1 MEEMKITRRRFALG
15 TTAALSA
22 SLAGCLSGDDAED
35 EDGNGDGNGNETDGE
50 GNGNGNETD
59 GDEND
64 DGNETDDGEGEAEQ
78 TEEEEEAQ
86 RGSLVV
92 FLEDE
97 NGDPVSEGITFKAVP
112 NGDDGNTLLLQSFTE
127 GEASMTNVAP
137 GSYTA
142 TAEGDG
148 FETAEDDLTV
158 EAGEEAE
165 LTLVLEEADGGDGD
179 GDE

>member
-1 MEEMKITRRRFALG
+1 MEEMEIARRRFALG

-22 SLAGCLSGDDAED
+22 SLAGCLGGDDAED
-35 EDGNGDGNGNETDGE
+35 ESGNGDGSGNGNETGD
-50 GNGNGNETD
+50 GNETD
-59 GDEND
+59 DEGND
-64 DGNETDDGEGEAEQ
+64 DGNETDDEEGGAEQ

-112 NGDDGNTLLLQSFTE
+112 NGEDGNTLLMQSFSD
-127 GEASMTNVAP
+127 GQGSMTNVAP

-148 FETAEDDLTV
+148 FETVEDEMTI
-158 EAGEEAE
+158 EAGEETE
-165 LTLVLEEADGGDGD
+165 LTLVLEGAAGEDNGSD
-179 GDE
+179 DE

>member
-1 MEEMKITRRRFALG
+1 MEEMEIARRRFTLG
-15 TTAALSA
+15 TAAALSA
-22 SLAGCLSGDDAED
+22 SLSGCLSGDDSED
-35 EDGNGDGNGNETDGE
+35 ESGNGDGNETDDNGNETDGE
-50 GNGNGNETD
+50 GNG
-59 GDEND
+59 
-64 DGNETDDGEGEAEQ
+64 DGNETDDEESGAEQ

-112 NGDDGNTLLLQSFTE
+112 NGEDGNTLLLQVFTE
-127 GEASMTNVAP
+127 GEASMTNVLP

-148 FETAEDDLTV
+148 FETAEDEMTI
-158 EAGEEAE
+158 EAGEETE
-165 LTLVLEEADGGDGD
+165 LTLVLEKADGGDGD
-179 GDE
+179 E